1 MAYIEVDNLSKSIKG
16 NTVLDHITL
25 SLEKG
30 KIYGFVGKNGS
41 GKTMLF
47 RAICGLIRP
56 TEGFVSVNKQQIGRD
71 ITFAP
76 STGLVIENVGL
87 WGHLSAFQNLKILA
101 GIGTKQISDQQI
113 KQTIQRF
120 GLDPESK
127 KPFSNFSLGM
137 KQRLSLAQA
146 FLDEPELLILDEP
159 TNGIDEEGIN
169 DILEA
174 IRGEKEKGHT
184 VLLASHDREYI
195 DVLCDQVFSL
205 SEGHLKKEV

>member
-1 MAYIEVDNLSKSIKG
+1 MAYIEVNNLTKIIKG
-16 NTVLDHITL
+16 NTVLEHITL

-47 RAICGLIRP
+47 RAICGLIHP
-56 TEGFVSVNKQQIGRD
+56 TDGFVTVNGQRIGKD

-87 WGHLSAFQNLKILA
+87 WDHLSAFQNLKILA
-101 GIGTKQISDQQI
+101 GIGSKQISDEQI
-113 KQTIQRF
+113 KNTIQRF
-120 GLDPESK
+120 GLEPESK
-127 KPFSNFSLGM
+127 KSFSKFSLGM

-159 TNGIDEEGIN
+159 TNGIDEDGIN

-174 IRGEKEKGHT
+174 IRAEKEKNHT
-184 VLLASHDREYI
+184 VLLSSHDREYI
-195 DVLCDQVFSL
+195 DALCDKVFCL
-205 SEGHLKKEV
+205 REGHLK